1 MGKLWKLLAEKGKI
15 ATVIGFCLS
24 APVNGFALWSLFTD
38 IQLSESQ
45 LWQIVIINAV
55 GMVWFILPSE
65 ITIKSGKGLE
75 IIIKD

>member
-1 MGKLWKLLAEKGKI
+1 MKLWNLLKEKGKI
-15 ATVIGFCLS
+15 ATIIGMLLS
-24 APVNGFALWSLFTD
+24 FPVNVYALYSLFTNTN
-38 IQLSESQ
+38 LTESQ

-75 IIIKD
+75 ITIKD

>member
-1 MGKLWKLLAEKGKI
+1 MNIWKLLKEKGKI
-15 ATVIGFCLS
+15 ATLIGMFLS
-24 APVNGFALWSLFTD
+24 FPVNVYALYSLFTNTN
-38 IQLSESQ
+38 LTESQ
-45 LWQIVIINAV
+45 LWQIVIINAI